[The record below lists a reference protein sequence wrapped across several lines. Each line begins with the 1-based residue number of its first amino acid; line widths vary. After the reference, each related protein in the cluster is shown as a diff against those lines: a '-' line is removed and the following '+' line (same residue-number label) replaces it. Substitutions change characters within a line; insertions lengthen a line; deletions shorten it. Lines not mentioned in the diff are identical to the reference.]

1 VEAKTQGRDNI
12 MKDAELAHEIERFCR
27 QMTVYSALLK
37 GGNPSQFA
45 QHQQA
50 DK

>member
-1 VEAKTQGRDNI
+1 VEAKPQGRENI
-12 MKDAELAHEIERFCR
+12 IKDKELAGEINRFCR
-27 QMTVYSALLK
+27 QMIVYAALIK

-45 QHQQA
+45 QHQQS